1 MKKLLL
7 SSVAMAGASALATGA
22 LAVPIQSFDED
33 GTPVLTAGMSAQ
45 FEAGVAM
52 VDDKVENPAK
62 RDGGFVNGRFGEIYF
77 NGEMTADN
85 GLVYG
90 AKIHFAT
97 TDYHWVRADYKD
109 TICVE
114 TEGTGDDAKCVK
126 SETVSSGNATKSNNS
141 NFPGR
146 EYIYLKGDWG
156 SLELGNWP
164 GPDSTLNF
172 TPSPTTYKGIGGM
185 DFAYHSYVQRP
196 AGAIANSQSPHWWDV
211 GPKVSYITPSVSGF
225 QAGISYTPQNR
236 GGFDSAPSPTDRA
249 NTNYQDKIG
258 LAARWSGDFGGTT
271 MGISVV
277 GGTSDDSTKPDG
289 TVAGQGMG
297 YYDVSGRIGFSGFVF
312 AGSYWDFGD
321 SGAGPGVEQDYTGWA
336 LNASYSFGP
345 YGVELQYAQAEQNL
359 PAGKD
364 ASMAS
369 MNEFAGWAF
378 ALGYSVAPGLKWYG
392 EVVGNN
398 NELKNVAKGA
408 PDGEYKSTVFLSGL
422 MLNF

>member
-52 VDDKVENPAK
+52 VDDKVESPAK

-97 TDYHWVRADYKD
+97 TDYHWVRQDID
-109 TICVE
+109 ID
-114 TEGTGDDAKCVK
+114 GDGVPDA
-126 SETVSSGNATKSNNS
+126 NATKSNNS

-196 AGAIANSQSPHWWDV
+196 AGAISNSQSPHWWDV

-225 QAGISYTPQNR
+225 QAGISYMPQQR
-236 GGFDSAPSPTDRA
+236 DGFDSAHSPTDRS
-249 NTNYQDKIG
+249 NSGYQDKIG

-277 GGTSDDSTKPDG
+277 GGTSDDITDANGKVTG
-289 TVAGQGMG
+289 EGMG
-297 YYDVSGRIGFSGFVF
+297 YYDVSGRVGFSGFVF
-312 AGSYWDFGD
+312 AGSWWDFGD
-321 SGAGPGVEQDYTGWA
+321 GGAAPGVDQDYSGWA

-345 YGVELQYAQAEQNL
+345 YGVELQYAHAEKSESGTAAAL
-359 PAGKD
+359 TAKRESIFD
-364 ASMAS
+364 
-369 MNEFAGWAF
+369 GWAF
-378 ALGYSVAPGLKWYG
+378 ALGYTVAPGLKWYG

-398 NELKNVAKGA
+398 NELRGALVA
-408 PDGEYKSTVFLSGL
+408 PDAAISAAEEYKSTVFLSGL

>member
-45 FEAGVAM
+45 FEGGVAM
-52 VDDKVENPAK
+52 VDDKVEKPDK

-77 NGEMTADN
+77 NGELTADN

-90 AKIHFAT
+90 ARIHFSTSDFHHA
-97 TDYHWVRADYKD
+97 RN
-109 TICVE
+109 
-114 TEGTGDDAKCVK
+114 DDW
-126 SETVSSGNATKSNNS
+126 GNNNA
-141 NFPGR
+141 FPGR
-146 EYIYLKGDWG
+146 EYMYFKGDWG

-172 TPSPTTYKGIGGM
+172 TPTPTTYKGIGGM
-185 DFAYHSYVQRP
+185 DYAYHSYVQRP
-196 AGAIANSQSPHWWDV
+196 DGAIANGNSPHWWDQ
-211 GPKVSYITPSVSGF
+211 GNTKVSYITPSVSGF
-225 QAGISYTPQNR
+225 QAGISYTPQGHGYWENDR
-236 GGFDSAPSPTDRA
+236 APSDRA
-249 NTNYQDKIG
+249 NTGFQDKIG

-277 GGTSDDSTKPDG
+277 GGTSDDNTDADG
-289 TVAGQGMG
+289 MVAGQGMG
-297 YYDVSGRIGFSGFVF
+297 YYDVSGRVGFSGFVF
-312 AGSYWDFGD
+312 AGSWWDYGD
-321 SGAGPGVEQDYTGWA
+321 SGAAPGVEQEYTGWA

-345 YGVELQYAQAEQNL
+345 YGVELQYAHAEQNL
-359 PAGKD
+359 SGAPK
-364 ASMAS
+364 S
-369 MNEFAGWAF
+369 MNEFNGWAF

-398 NELKNVAKGA
+398 NELTNVGGA
-408 PDGEYKSTVFLSGL
+408 DGDGEFKSTVFLSGL
-422 MLNF
+422 LLNF

>member
-45 FEAGVAM
+45 FEGGVSM
-52 VDDKVENPAK
+52 VDDKLEDPAN
-62 RDGGFVNGRFGEIYF
+62 RDGGFVNGRFSEIYF

-90 AKIHFAT
+90 ARIHFAT
-97 TDYHWVRADYKD
+97 SDYHYARGA
-109 TICVE
+109 
-114 TEGTGDDAKCVK
+114 
-126 SETVSSGNATKSNNS
+126 NASHTS

-146 EYIYLKGDWG
+146 EYIYFQGDWG

-172 TPSPTTYKGIGGM
+172 TPSPTTYKGIGGL

-196 AGAIANSQSPHWWDV
+196 VDAISRSQSPHWWDV
-211 GPKVSYITPSVSGF
+211 GSKISYITPSVSGF
-225 QAGISYTPQNR
+225 QAGISYMPQTR
-236 GGFDSAPSPTDRA
+236 GGFEASHAPTDRA
-249 NTNYQDKIG
+249 NTSWQDKIG

-277 GGTSDDSTKPDG
+277 GGTSDDDTNPDG
-289 TVAGQGMG
+289 TVGGEGMG

-321 SGAGPGVEQDYTGWA
+321 GGAAPGVEQEYTGWA

-345 YGVELQYAQAEQNL
+345 YGVELQYAHAEQNL
-359 PAGKD
+359 SGATR
-364 ASMAS
+364 S

-398 NELKNVAKGA
+398 NEIMNVGTD
-408 PDGEYKSTVFLSGL
+408 PDGEYKSTVFLSGFL
-422 MLNF
+422 LNF

>member
-45 FEAGVAM
+45 FEGGVAM
-52 VDDKVENPAK
+52 VDDKVENPAN

-97 TDYHWVRADYKD
+97 TDYHWVRADYD
-109 TICVE
+109 
-114 TEGTGDDAKCVK
+114 G
-126 SETVSSGNATKSNNS
+126 GNATKSNNS

-225 QAGISYTPQNR
+225 QAGISYMPQQR
-236 GGFDSAPSPTDRA
+236 GGFDSAHAPTNRA
-249 NTNYQDKIG
+249 DSGFQDKIG

-277 GGTSDDSTKPDG
+277 GGTSDDNTDADG
-289 TVAGQGMG
+289 MVAGQGMG

-321 SGAGPGVEQDYTGWA
+321 SGAAKGVEQDYSGWA

-359 PAGKD
+359 PAGRD
-364 ASMAS
+364 AGMAS

-398 NELKNVAKGA
+398 NELKNVAGGA
-408 PDGEYKSTVFLSGL
+408 DDGEYKSTVFLSGL